1 MARIGLLGSYGGL
14 NVGDEAICTGIL
26 QSLRKHRP
34 GDELVLL
41 SRNPDHTRAHHDAS
55 EVVAAR
61 DVSRDDL
68 LPVLESLDALLL
80 GGGGVLYDGEAQT
93 YTRVLALASDVGVP
107 TAAFAVGAGPL
118 DQSEDRRA
126 VAEACDRMACITVR
140 DQTSKRALEAAG
152 TSGRIIVTADPGLLV
167 GPQAPLD
174 PNGDHHDRGVV
185 VGFSVREAGKAAP
198 DLDADRYHE
207 LLANAADFLVHR
219 HGARILF
226 VPTERGDIVH
236 AHAVM
241 AAMTDPEHAGVT
253 TGTLEPAALAAL
265 VATFDFA
272 VGMRLHFLIF
282 AALASVPFLPL
293 PYAAKVSDFVRSVG
307 MPLPA
312 SAKRE
317 HAGTLLA
324 AIDRAW
330 DDRVRLAA
338 QLHETVPPVRRNA
351 ATTAG
356 IVLDALGLPSR
367 ASHLVRD

>member
-14 NVGDEAICTGIL
+14 NVGDEAICAGIL
-26 QSLRKHRP
+26 TGLRAHRP
-34 GDELVLL
+34 HDDVVLL
-41 SRNPDHTRAHHDAS
+41 SRDPDHSRAHHDVS

-68 LPVLESLDALLL
+68 LPVLGRLDALVL
-80 GGGGVLYDGEAQT
+80 GGGGVLYDGEAQS
-93 YTRVLALASDVGVP
+93 YTRVLELAADAGVP
-107 TAAFAVGAGPL
+107 TAAFAVGVGPL
-118 DQSEDRRA
+118 DGPEDRRA
-126 VAEACDRMACITVR
+126 VAEACDRMTCVTVR
-140 DQTSKRALEAAG
+140 DETSKRALEAAG
-152 TSGRIIVTADPGLLV
+152 TTAHISVTADPGLLV
-167 GPQAPLD
+167 VPHAHAE
-174 PNGDHHDRGVV
+174 PNGGRADRGAV

-198 DLDADRYHE
+198 DLDADRYHA
-207 LLANAADFLVHR
+207 LLADAADFLVHR

-241 AAMTDPEHAGVT
+241 AAMTEPEHASVT
-253 TGTLEPAALAAL
+253 TGALEPAALAAL
-265 VATFDFA
+265 IATFDFA

-282 AALASVPFLPL
+282 AALAAVPFLPL

-330 DDRVRLAA
+330 DDRARLTA
-338 QLHETVPPVRRNA
+338 QLHETVPPIRRRA
-351 ATTAG
+351 ATTAP
-356 IVLDALGLPSR
+356 IVLDALGLPAR
-367 ASHLVRD
+367 SHRFVLD